1 MKKSLILAS
10 VLALTLTGCGIK
22 QFATDAWDATSTA
35 TSNAASH
42 VASWFT
48 GVEPKEQSTKAD
60 LEAVRV
66 IDGSI
71 FDNEKN
77 NYPVV
82 EPNLQFYG
90 VEDQYDIDEQ
100 LRAYKT
106 RCKRNDFA
114 TCNLLGK
121 YYLQYGEKGR
131 QEAYKWYSVGCNQHK
146 NPYACGVKKYL
157 EAGGY

>member
-10 VLALTLTGCGIK
+10 ILALSLTGCGIK
-22 QFATDAWDATSTA
+22 QLASDAWEGTTNMA
-35 TSNAASH
+35 SN
-42 VASWFT
+42 VASWVT
-48 GVEPKEQSTKAD
+48 GEPSKEEIEKQR
-60 LEAVRV
+60 EENRV
-66 IDGSI
+66 KIQEGTI
-71 FDNEKN
+71 FDNTKN
-77 NYPVV
+77 DYPVV

-90 VEDQYDIDEQ
+90 VEDTYDIEEQ

-106 RCKRNDFA
+106 RCQKRSDYA

-121 YYLQYGEKGR
+121 YYLQFGEKGR

>member
-1 MKKSLILAS
+1 MNRSL
-10 VLALTLTGCGIK
+10 VLATLLAITLSGCGIK
-22 QFATDAWDATSTA
+22 QMVSNAWDSTTSA
-35 TSNAASH
+35 VSSA
-42 VASWFT
+42 VSWVT
-48 GVEPKEQSTKAD
+48 GEPTKEEREEKRLKIQ
-60 LEAVRV
+60 E
-66 IDGSI
+66 GSI
-71 FDNEKN
+71 FDNTRN

-90 VEDQYDIDEQ
+90 VEDTYDIEEQ

-106 RCKRNDFA
+106 KCKNRGDYA

-121 YYLQYGEKGR
+121 YYLQFGEKGR
-131 QEAYKWYSVGCNQHK
+131 QEAYKWYSIGCNQHK